1 MTPNN
6 SIERLQSGPR
16 TRSRWRSRSIIGQVL
31 SVPNQLT
38 MIRLLLLPFILIAMI
53 YRRHDMALGLF
64 LVAVITDVIDGI
76 IARRLSQQ
84 TTLGEYLD
92 PIADKLLLSSAF
104 IVQALIGAIPWW
116 LTILVLSRD
125 LIIISTVLVVMLAT
139 GIRNFSPS
147 TFGKVNTVVQAATI
161 STVVLYNATEAVW
174 TGQLLSVLIWA
185 AAATTLVSSAHYM
198 VETMQRLNAHTS
210 DAGDGGKKLGR

>member
-6 SIERLQSGPR
+6 SMERLQSGPR
-16 TRSRWRSRSIIGQVL
+16 PQSRWRSRSIIRQFL

-38 MIRLLLLPFILIAMI
+38 MFRLLLLPFILIAMI
-53 YRRHDMALGLF
+53 YRWHDIALGLF

-76 IARRLSQQ
+76 IARRLDQQ
-84 TTLGEYLD
+84 TLLGEYLD
-92 PIADKLLLSSAF
+92 PIADKLLLTSAF

-139 GIRNFSPS
+139 GIRDFPPS
-147 TFGKVNTVVQAATI
+147 AFGKANTVVQAATI
-161 STVVLYNATEAVW
+161 STVMLYNASEAVW
-174 TGQLLSVLIWA
+174 AGQLLSVLIWA
-185 AAATTLVSSAHYM
+185 AAATTLASSAHYM
-198 VETMQRLNAHTS
+198 RETMQRLNAPAS
-210 DAGDGGKKLGR
+210 QGGNGGKDT

>member
-1 MTPNN
+1 MTLNN
-6 SIERLQSGPR
+6 SMERLQSSPR
-16 TRSRWRSRSIIGQVL
+16 RQSRWRSRSIIRQFL

-38 MIRLLLLPFILIAMI
+38 MFRLLLLPFILIAMI
-53 YRRHDMALGLF
+53 YRRHDIALGLF
-64 LVAVITDVIDGI
+64 LLAVITDVIDGI
-76 IARRLSQQ
+76 IARRLNQQ
-84 TTLGEYLD
+84 TMLGEYLD

-139 GIRNFSPS
+139 EIRDFPPS
-147 TFGKVNTVVQAATI
+147 GFGKANTVVQAATI
-161 STVVLYNATEAVW
+161 STVVLYNASPAVW

-185 AAATTLVSSAHYM
+185 AAATTLASSAHYM
-198 VETMQRLNAHTS
+198 TETMQRLNAHAS
-210 DAGDGGKKLGR
+210 DEGADT